1 MPFPSLSYLQRKR
14 STHGR
19 PWPWD
24 TLKVAFQFLYGLAYY
39 AVVLLEESQVAVHH
53 HDFLYGY
60 PELARPL
67 FRRIHQ
73 DFGLNG

>member
-1 MPFPSLSYLQRKR
+1 MPRQNVGLHLTGTAGVEPRY
-14 STHGR
+14 
-19 PWPWD
+19 
-24 TLKVAFQFLYGLAYY
+24 YGPAYY
-39 AVVLLEESQVAVHH
+39 AVALLEESQVVVHY

-73 DFGLNG
+73 DFGLVPSTS

>member
-1 MPFPSLSYLQRKR
+1 MTMAPTAAIAMSAPEN
-14 STHGR
+14 
-19 PWPWD
+19 
-24 TLKVAFQFLYGLAYY
+24 VAHPGIGTAR
-39 AVVLLEESQVAVHH
+39 ANTTGMVTVHY

-73 DFGLNG
+73 DFGLMPSTS